1 VIAATQR
8 VESVTDNGDNH
19 GRLQEQ
25 IWPADRT
32 RINVNEDYELRYWT
46 AKFGC
51 TTTELKAAVAAVGV
65 MADKVETYLKKD
77 RR

>member
-1 VIAATQR
+1 MADDK
-8 VESVTDNGDNH
+8 SKSG
-19 GRLQEQ
+19 
-25 IWPADRT
+25 PADRT

-65 MADKVETYLKKD
+65 MADKVELTL
-77 RR
+77 RRTALISGLAIPRRRVASNRGS